1 MMMRCIIVDDEPLI
15 RELLEDN
22 TRQVPFLEL
31 VRSCKSALEALE
43 TMQKEQIDIIFMDIQ
58 MPRLNG
64 LQFLQSLHNPPL
76 VIMVTAYEKYAVEG
90 FNLQVADYLLK
101 PFSFDRFL
109 KACNRAAELFRM
121 KSSGMLPEASNNYD
135 FFVNVEYT
143 LVKIVPTDIDYIEG
157 LKDYIKIY
165 LSSSAKPVLTRMSL
179 KSIEAKL
186 PANTV
191 IRTHKSFLVAISKIT
206 TIKRNTV
213 CIGKIEIPVSETF
226 KENISKVLKSQNYK

>member
-1 MMMRCIIVDDEPLI
+1 MMMRCMIVDDEPLV

-22 TRQVPFLEL
+22 LSQVSFLKL

-43 TMQKEQIDIIFMDIQ
+43 TLQEEQIDIIFLDIQ

-64 LQFLQSLHNPPL
+64 LQFLQSLDHPPL
-76 VIMVTAYEKYAVEG
+76 VIMVTAYEKYAVES
-90 FNLQVADYLLK
+90 FNLQVADYILK

-121 KSSGMLPEASNNYD
+121 KSSVMPSEKNYD

-143 LVKIVPTDIDYIEG
+143 LVKIVAADINYIES

-165 LSSSAKPVLTRMSL
+165 LSSTTKPVLTRMSL

-186 PANTV
+186 PVGTF
-191 IRTHKSFLVAISKIT
+191 IRTHKSFLVVISKIT
-206 TIKRNTV
+206 TIKRDFV
-213 CIGKIEIPVSETF
+213 CIGTTEIPVSETF
-226 KENISKVLKSQNYK
+226 RENINKVLKSH